1 VRRALVP
8 LGLALLAGCGV
19 LRGPE
24 VDPKEHVRGERQ
36 RVVQLPFDQL
46 WPAVLGALPDEGLRV
61 TRADRGRGAI
71 TTRPVRLTGRDV
83 PRRLAEIGDLSR
95 ARRAGLD
102 HVSELEVT
110 YHLLLAAA
118 GDAGTTVRIRSSID
132 AVDRDLAFFGP
143 GLFDL
148 VPRRIEVPSRGVV
161 EQELVRRLAADVYT
175 AEEMLLMLG
184 ELGLD

>member
-1 VRRALVP
+1 MRRALVP

-19 LRGPE
+19 LRGPD

-46 WPAVLGALPDEGLRV
+46 WPALLGALPDEGLRV
-61 TRADRGRGAI
+61 TRADRARGTI
-71 TTRPVRLTGRDV
+71 STRPVRLTGRDV
-83 PRRLAEIGDLSR
+83 PKRLAEIGDLSR

-110 YHLLLAAA
+110 YHLLLAA

-132 AVDRDLAFFGP
+132 AVDRDLVFFGP

-148 VPRRIEVPSRGVV
+148 VPRRIEVPSRGVL
-161 EQELVRRLAADVYT
+161 EQELLRRLVAGLFT
-175 AEEMLLMLG
+175 TEETLFLLG
-184 ELGLD
+184 EPGVD